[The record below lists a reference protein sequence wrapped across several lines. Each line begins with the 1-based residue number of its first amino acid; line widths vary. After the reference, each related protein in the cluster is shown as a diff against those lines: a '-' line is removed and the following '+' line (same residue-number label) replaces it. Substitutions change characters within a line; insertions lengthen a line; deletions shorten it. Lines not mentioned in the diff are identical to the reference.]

1 MTQGRMSVVKERL
14 LTLISNANSSLQPK
28 TTHTSGDWDFHARI
42 VGKSGV
48 LQNLP
53 YVTVR
58 LNTNV
63 LGDVY
68 GRDIGGGPSG
78 SEARGNIIT
87 ISWSAHVLH
96 SACVVSGID
105 RHRNAQDLADKI
117 IDHLV
122 QQVFNEPDFATYGIS
137 DIYDMNARESQPRE
151 MGKKVSRI
159 IIEGKM
165 DCVRPD

>member
-1 MTQGRMSVVKERL
+1 MNLVKERL
-14 LTLISNANSSLQPK
+14 LTLISESDSSLQPK
-28 TTHTSGDWDFHARI
+28 ANHTSGDWDFHARI
-42 VGKSGV
+42 VGKSGI

-53 YVTVR
+53 FTTVR

-68 GRDIGGGPSG
+68 GRDIGGGASG
-78 SEARGNIIT
+78 SEAQGNTIT

-96 SACVVSGID
+96 SACVISGID

-122 QQVFNEPDFATYGIS
+122 KQVFSEPDFATYGIS

>member
-1 MTQGRMSVVKERL
+1 MATQGRMNVVKERL
-14 LTLISNANSSLQPK
+14 MALISESDASLQPK
-28 TTHTSGDWDFHARI
+28 TSHVSGNWDFHPRI
-42 VGKSGV
+42 VGSSGV
-48 LQNLP
+48 LRNRP

-58 LNTNV
+58 LNTDV

-68 GRDIGGGPSG
+68 GRDIGGGPYG
-78 SEARGNIIT
+78 SEARGNVIT

-96 SACVVSGID
+96 SACVISGID

-122 QQVFNEPDFATYGIS
+122 KEAGNQFTTYGIS
-137 DIYDMNARESQPRE
+137 DIYDIHGRESTPAD

>member
-1 MTQGRMSVVKERL
+1 MATQGRINVVKERL
-14 LTLISNANSSLQPK
+14 MTLISNSNFSLQPK
-28 TTHTSGDWDFHARI
+28 ASHVSGDWDFHKRL
-42 VGKSGV
+42 VGRSGV
-48 LQNLP
+48 IQNLP

-68 GRDIGGGPSG
+68 GRDIGGGASP
-78 SEARGNIIT
+78 ERGNTAT

-96 SACVVSGID
+96 SACRLTGFD

-122 QQVFNEPDFATYGIS
+122 QEAGNQFVTYGIS
-137 DIYDMNARESQPRE
+137 DIYDVTARESTPAD
-151 MGKKVSRI
+151 MGKKITRV
-159 IIEGKM
+159 IIEGKI